1 MNHSLTMSASK
12 VLAPLSI
19 ILLTVVSFLFAGCS
33 KDDDAAMG
41 QQQDSIPMKV
51 VITFDFGDGDAHNAF
66 TRASL
71 TDLAMSDM
79 WVFDYMDGELKQ
91 TIHQTSGEANFG
103 RLSMSLDYGGHSLF
117 FVASR
122 GANPTVNTDSK
133 TIVWGSVRDTFHA
146 AIDMDVKP
154 AQSLTKHVTLSRVV
168 GRLRISATDVVPAE
182 AARLMLQPSA
192 WYYGLN
198 YETGEAVASKSEPI
212 SVSIPAIYAGTKDLN
227 ASFYAISGGEAWQT
241 DVMVSL
247 TAADASVLGAVTL
260 RGVPVQRNHITAFSG
275 GIVGAGR
282 TIDVGSDDEWVED
295 PPVTW

>member
-12 VLAPLSI
+12 RLAPLSI

-33 KDDDAAMG
+33 RDDDAAIG
-41 QQQDSIPMKV
+41 QQQDSIPLKV
-51 VITFDFGDGDAHNAF
+51 VITFDFGNGDVHNAF

-71 TDLAMSDM
+71 TELAMSDM

-103 RLSMSLDYGGHSLF
+103 QLSMSLDYGCHSFF

-122 GANPTVNTDSK
+122 GANPTINTAAK
-133 TIVWGSVRDTFHA
+133 TITWGTVRDTFHA

-154 AQSLTKHVTLSRVV
+154 AQQLTKHVTLSRVV
-168 GRLRISATDVVPAE
+168 GRLKVSATDVVPAE
-182 AARLMLQPSA
+182 ATRLTLQPSA

-198 YETGEAVASKSEPI
+198 YETGSAVASSSEPI
-212 SVSIPAIYAGTKDLN
+212 SVSIPASYIGTKDLN
-227 ASFYAISGGEAWQT
+227 ASFYTISGGDAWQT

-260 RGVPVQRNHITAFSG
+260 RGVPVQRNHITSFSG

-295 PPVTW
+295 APVTW